1 MSLHRRRSG
10 RGRLADPV
18 DQGRPSVPDPLAA
31 PVAPC
36 GPCWLNVNAV
46 SPGLHVAP
54 LSESITERAAP
65 PGFVASLGLKQLWIT
80 RSESGIVAYAIPPAR
95 ASPITEALSS
105 RNPRRRSLD
114 IFEPPLARTLGPAW
128 FQHGLT
134 IETVQQRP
142 NRALISNVLT
152 PPGART
158 R

>member
-80 RSESGIVAYAIPPAR
+80 HSESGIVAYAIPPAR
-95 ASPITEALSS
+95 ASPIRASS
-105 RNPRRRSLD
+105 RSDVGPSLVSAWVD
-114 IFEPPLARTLGPAW
+114 DRDCPA
-128 FQHGLT
+128 
-134 IETVQQRP
+134 
-142 NRALISNVLT
+142 AS
-152 PPGART
+152 
-158 R
+158 